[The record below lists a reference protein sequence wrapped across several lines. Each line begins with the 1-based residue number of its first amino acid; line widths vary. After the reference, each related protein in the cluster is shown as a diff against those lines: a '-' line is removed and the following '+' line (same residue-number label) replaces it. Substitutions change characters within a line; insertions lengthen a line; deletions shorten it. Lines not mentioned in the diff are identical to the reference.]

1 MPGHWRKKML
11 FRPIEPRGDI
21 LEASRHLVAL
31 ALLLPIAFA
40 ALAARLWL
48 TLEASPGMSLSAFT
62 YSYILLVF
70 LPLAG
75 LDARAWIPL
84 AGAIVAVLL
93 IHFVFYTS
101 LMSILHRMRALSL
114 INMLV
119 GTTLLA
125 AAAGVLPV
133 LTGYGISNPKYRL
146 PLLEDFAGTFLF
158 YAVAFGLGALI
169 EWVCVRTVPP
179 KGARA

>member
-1 MPGHWRKKML
+1 ML
-11 FRPIEPRGDI
+11 FRPIEPKGDI

-31 ALLLPIAFA
+31 GLLLPLAFA

-48 TLEASPGMSLSAFT
+48 TPETSPGISLSGFA
-62 YSYILLVF
+62 YSFILLVF

-84 AGAIVAVLL
+84 AGAIVGVLL
-93 IHFVFYTS
+93 LHFIFYTS

-125 AAAGVLPV
+125 AAAGVLPI
-133 LTGYGISNPKYRL
+133 LSGYGTTAPKYRL
-146 PLLEDFAGTFLF
+146 PLLEDFAETFLF

-179 KGARA
+179 KGAQP

>member
-1 MPGHWRKKML
+1 MRGHQHQKMF
-11 FRPIEPRGDI
+11 FRPIEPKGDI

-31 ALLLPIAFA
+31 GLLLPLAFA

-48 TLEASPGMSLSAFT
+48 TLEASPGMSLPAFA
-62 YSYILLVF
+62 YSYIVLVF

-75 LDARAWIPL
+75 FDTRAWIPL
-84 AGAIVAVLL
+84 AAAIVAVLL
-93 IHFVFYTS
+93 LHFVFYTS
-101 LMSILHRMRALSL
+101 LMSILQRMRALSL
-114 INMLV
+114 VNMLV

-133 LTGYGISNPKYRL
+133 LSGYGVSNPKYRL

-158 YAVAFGLGALI
+158 YAVAFGLGALV

-179 KGARA
+179 KGAQP